1 VSTAIRETSRP
12 TEGEDRAVMEEEES
26 VGTQGE
32 SLADGVG
39 VIEVAESSN
48 ESGSEANQEERPTML
63 KQATREVVGEHVG
76 GEETPARP
84 LDANVTMRGSR
95 MSQGAAMLT
104 EGGRQV
110 A

>member
-1 VSTAIRETSRP
+1 
-12 TEGEDRAVMEEEES
+12 MEEEES

-48 ESGSEANQEERPTML
+48 ESGLEANQEERPTML
-63 KQATREVVGEHVG
+63 TQATREVVGEQVG

-84 LDANVTMRGSR
+84 LDANVTMWGSR

-104 EGGRQV
+104 EGGGQV